1 MTHEKARPSGPA
13 KRTLP
18 RWLEGYDFGEEMRR
32 ELAQSGRII
41 AFRPAED

>member
-18 RWLEGYDFGEEMRR
+18 RWLEGYDFGEEMRHR
-32 ELAQSGRII
+32 LDQEGTIV
-41 AFRPAED
+41 AFKPVMA